1 MLPIEI
7 DRVLNGIPVMT
18 LEQGRE
24 ISDFIRKN
32 ELRNCLEL
40 GFAHGVSTA
49 YIAHAVKSLGNGRV
63 VTIDREEARQRDPNI
78 SVVLSRA
85 GVPDDV
91 VEVYFE
97 PKSYNWRLMRFLEE
111 GRAGTFDFVYV
122 DGAHTWEVDGL
133 ATYLAL
139 ILLRPGGWILFDDL
153 NWSFEKS
160 TINNE
165 PWVQALPKDERET
178 AQVHKVWDLLVVG
191 NPAFETLLEKDDWGY
206 AQKSTKAGHHTLIYR
221 HHPFFQS
228 LARAARMVSRQLRRP
243 HTGTR

>member
-133 ATYLAL
+133 ANYLAL

-153 NWSFEKS
+153 NWSFDKAKPPV
-160 TINNE
+160 NK
-165 PWVQALPKDERET
+165 PWVQALPKEEKAT
-178 AQVHKVWDLLVVG
+178 AQVRK
-191 NPAFETLLEKDDWGY
+191 
-206 AQKSTKAGHHTLIYR
+206 
-221 HHPFFQS
+221 
-228 LARAARMVSRQLRRP
+228 
-243 HTGTR
+243 